1 MEYITLYHKDN
12 LETPLSVEREI
23 FYEQRRTTYADH
35 YLYVVD
41 VLLFNS
47 YGEILLQKRSRR
59 KKKNPGVLHTT
70 IG

>member
-1 MEYITLYHKDN
+1 MEHITLYHKDN
-12 LETPLSVEREI
+12 LETPISLERDH
-23 FYEQRRTTYADH
+23 FYEQRRTTYADY
-35 YLYVVD
+35 YLSVVD

-47 YGEILLQKRSRR
+47 YGEIMLQKRSRR